1 MQLLSNFIS
10 SNNIFR
16 IRSADRQGGIRGG
29 IHSIDCLSCQE
40 EILPLGGC
48 SSSRAGESC
57 AAAAAAAC
65 SAQLDRCVV
74 SERNQLQK
82 TNHHIT
88 DMSLLLMS
96 DHAVVFA
103 PGKRVRFKF

>member
-1 MQLLSNFIS
+1 MLIAYLGRRKSFRSAAARAAALEKAVRQLLQLRARLNWTGVWCPREIS
-10 SNNIFR
+10 
-16 IRSADRQGGIRGG
+16 
-29 IHSIDCLSCQE
+29 CK
-40 EILPLGGC
+40 
-48 SSSRAGESC
+48 
-57 AAAAAAAC
+57 
-65 SAQLDRCVV
+65 
-74 SERNQLQK
+74 K